1 MDHHHHYQHHQ
12 HFHYNHLYCHK
23 KHTFLI
29 TRLLHKN
36 NWDILINSIITFL
49 FLDTITAE
57 QVFGNPVSRDYN
69 TNYDLSNLI
78 LKAQELKD
86 RKFLIIHG
94 TADGKSLSFNIYQSS
109 LIVLFEISKRQNDAN
124 HRGNVIILFVT
135 KKRKKWK
142 RMFLK
147 KDNFEIHWFFLVSSF
162 YNNQ

>member
-1 MDHHHHYQHHQ
+1 MSPKQKSK
-12 HFHYNHLYCHK
+12 L
-23 KHTFLI
+23 
-29 TRLLHKN
+29 
-36 NWDILINSIITFL
+36 ITFL

-94 TADGKSLSFNIYQSS
+94 TADGKSFSFNIYQSS

-124 HRGNVIILFVT
+124 QRQCYYIVCYQKKKKVKKNVF
-135 KKRKKWK
+135 KKG
-142 RMFLK
+142 
-147 KDNFEIHWFFLVSSF
+147 DFEIH
-162 YNNQ
+162 